1 MTLTIKDIVRAEANG
16 IPRILLY
23 QRMNK
28 GWDKEKAIT
37 YPKGVRQSTD
47 LDYLI
52 TPEQYQIAEKN
63 GINRRNLI
71 QRVNYYAW
79 DIEDAITIPAVGR
92 GYKREAKYADYL
104 KIAESNGVSYK
115 TFYNRVHTLG
125 WTKERAASTPVMEK
139 GKSRC
144 IH

>member
-1 MTLTIKDIVRAEANG
+1 MTLTIKDIVRAEGNG
-16 IPRILLY
+16 IHRILLN

-37 YPKGVRQSTD
+37 YPKGVHQTME

-52 TPEQYQIAEKN
+52 TPEQYRIAEKN
-63 GINRRNLI
+63 GINRRNLN

-79 DIEDAITIPAVGR
+79 EIEDAITIPAEGR

-139 GKSRC
+139 GKVKA
-144 IH
+144 